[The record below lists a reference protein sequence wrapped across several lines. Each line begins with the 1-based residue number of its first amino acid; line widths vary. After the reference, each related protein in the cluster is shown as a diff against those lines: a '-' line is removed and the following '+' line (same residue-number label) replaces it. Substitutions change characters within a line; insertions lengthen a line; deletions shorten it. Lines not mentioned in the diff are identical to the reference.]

1 MRKILIGILA
11 LLLLAAP
18 APAQKKKASKATSSQ
33 SQSVKNLKSQRE
45 KTLKELEETKKMI
58 QQTNSNEKATV
69 NKLNLLNK
77 DIQTRKRLIHD
88 LNYEIQ
94 GLDQEMTRL
103 SMKRDS
109 LQADLEALK
118 ESYAELVRQ
127 SHYTIADESPLL
139 FILSAEDFQQML
151 RRVRYMQEFQ
161 QFRKEQVARI
171 ENTQA
176 EIDMQNQMLS
186 ENKSDKEEAVRTHKV
201 QQDNLSRDEKKQ
213 KAMLEQLKKKK
224 STLLAQQKKQQK
236 KADDLNRKIEELIAK
251 EMSKSQGKAL
261 SKEQTLIAGGFE
273 KNKGR
278 LPMPVEKGFISGH
291 FGVQA
296 HPTLEKVTVNNK
308 GVYIQTSAGTQA
320 RAVYEGEVTS
330 CFVMSGTTAVII
342 QHGNYRTVY
351 SGLASVSVKKGDK
364 VKAKQAIGTIY
375 SDPED
380 DNATTLF
387 FQIWLNK
394 NILNPEQWL
403 AK

>member
-251 EMSKSQGKAL
+251 EMSKSEGKTL
-261 SKEQTLIAGGFE
+261 TKEQTLIAGGFE

-351 SGLASVSVKKGDK
+351 SGLSSVSVKKGDK
-364 VKAKQAIGTIY
+364 VKAKQTIGTIY

>member
-1 MRKILIGILA
+1 MRRILIGILA

-186 ENKSDKEEAVRTHKV
+186 ENKSNKEEAVRTHKV

-251 EMSKSQGKAL
+251 EMSKSEGKTL
-261 SKEQTLIAGGFE
+261 TKEQTLIAGGFE

-351 SGLASVSVKKGDK
+351 SGLASVLVKKGDK

>member
-176 EIDMQNQMLS
+176 EIDVQNQMLS
-186 ENKSDKEEAVRTHKV
+186 ENKSNKEEAVRTHKV

>member
-127 SHYTIADESPLL
+127 SHYTIAEESPLL

-251 EMSKSQGKAL
+251 EMSKSEGKTL
-261 SKEQTLIAGGFE
+261 TKEQTLIAGGFE

>member
-186 ENKSDKEEAVRTHKV
+186 ENKSDKEEAVRTHRV

-251 EMSKSQGKAL
+251 EMSKSEGKTL
-261 SKEQTLIAGGFE
+261 TKEQTLIAGGFE

>member
-109 LQADLEALK
+109 LQAVLEALK

-186 ENKSDKEEAVRTHKV
+186 ENKSNKEEAVRTHKV

-251 EMSKSQGKAL
+251 EMSKSEGKTL
-261 SKEQTLIAGGFE
+261 TKEQTLIAGGFE

>member
-11 LLLLAAP
+11 LLLLATP

-251 EMSKSQGKAL
+251 EMSKSEGKTL
-261 SKEQTLIAGGFE
+261 TKEQTLIAGGFE

>member
-11 LLLLAAP
+11 LLLFAVP

-176 EIDMQNQMLS
+176 EIDVQNQMLS

-251 EMSKSQGKAL
+251 EMSKSEGKTL
-261 SKEQTLIAGGFE
+261 TKEQTLIAGGFE

>member
-1 MRKILIGILA
+1 MRRILIGILA

-186 ENKSDKEEAVRTHKV
+186 ENKSNKEEAVRTHKV

-251 EMSKSQGKAL
+251 EMSKSEGKTL
-261 SKEQTLIAGGFE
+261 TKEQTLIAGGFE

>member
-251 EMSKSQGKAL
+251 EMSKSEGKTL
-261 SKEQTLIAGGFE
+261 TKEQTLIAGGFE

-308 GVYIQTSAGTQA
+308 GVYIQTSAGAQA

>member
-186 ENKSDKEEAVRTHKV
+186 ENKSNKEEAVRTHKV

-251 EMSKSQGKAL
+251 EMSKSEGKTL
-261 SKEQTLIAGGFE
+261 TKEQTLIAGGFE

-351 SGLASVSVKKGDK
+351 SGLSSVSVKKGDK

>member
-1 MRKILIGILA
+1 MRRILIGILA
-11 LLLLAAP
+11 LLLFAAP

-103 SMKRDS
+103 SRKRDS

-186 ENKSDKEEAVRTHKV
+186 ENKSNKEEAVRTHKV

-251 EMSKSQGKAL
+251 EMSKSEGKTL
-261 SKEQTLIAGGFE
+261 TKEQTLIAGGFE

>member
-139 FILSAEDFQQML
+139 FILSAEDFQQLL

-186 ENKSDKEEAVRTHKV
+186 ENKSNKEEAVRTHKV

-251 EMSKSQGKAL
+251 EMSKSEGKTL
-261 SKEQTLIAGGFE
+261 TKEQTLIAGGFE

>member
-151 RRVRYMQEFQ
+151 R
-161 QFRKEQVARI
+161 
-171 ENTQA
+171 
-176 EIDMQNQMLS
+176 
-186 ENKSDKEEAVRTHKV
+186 
-201 QQDNLSRDEKKQ
+201 
-213 KAMLEQLKKKK
+213 
-224 STLLAQQKKQQK
+224 
-236 KADDLNRKIEELIAK
+236 
-251 EMSKSQGKAL
+251 
-261 SKEQTLIAGGFE
+261 
-273 KNKGR
+273 
-278 LPMPVEKGFISGH
+278 LP
-291 FGVQA
+291 
-296 HPTLEKVTVNNK
+296 
-308 GVYIQTSAGTQA
+308 
-320 RAVYEGEVTS
+320 
-330 CFVMSGTTAVII
+330 
-342 QHGNYRTVY
+342 
-351 SGLASVSVKKGDK
+351 
-364 VKAKQAIGTIY
+364 
-375 SDPED
+375 
-380 DNATTLF
+380 
-387 FQIWLNK
+387 
-394 NILNPEQWL
+394 
-403 AK
+403 

>member
-176 EIDMQNQMLS
+176 EIDVQNQMLS
-186 ENKSDKEEAVRTHKV
+186 ENKSNKEEAVRTHKV

-251 EMSKSQGKAL
+251 EMSKSEGKTL
-261 SKEQTLIAGGFE
+261 TKEQTLIAGGFE

>member
-176 EIDMQNQMLS
+176 EIDLQNQMLS
-186 ENKSDKEEAVRTHKV
+186 ENKSNKEEAVRTHKV

-251 EMSKSQGKAL
+251 EMSKSEGKTL
-261 SKEQTLIAGGFE
+261 TKEQTLIAGGFE

>member
-186 ENKSDKEEAVRTHKV
+186 ENKSNKEEAVRTHKV

-224 STLLAQQKKQQK
+224 STLHAQQKKQQK

-251 EMSKSQGKAL
+251 EMSKSEGKTL
-261 SKEQTLIAGGFE
+261 TKEQTLIAGGFE

>member
-18 APAQKKKASKATSSQ
+18 VPAQKKKTNKTTSSQ
-33 SQSVKNLKSQRE
+33 SQSVKSLKSQRE

-176 EIDMQNQMLS
+176 EIDLQNQMLS
-186 ENKSDKEEAVRTHKV
+186 ENKSNKEEAVRTHKV

-261 SKEQTLIAGGFE
+261 SKEQTLLAGGFE

-364 VKAKQAIGTIY
+364 VKAKQAIGTSY

-380 DNATTLF
+380 DNAATRF

>member
-45 KTLKELEETKKMI
+45 KTLKDLEETKKMI

-251 EMSKSQGKAL
+251 EMSKSEGKTL
-261 SKEQTLIAGGFE
+261 TKEQTLIAGGFE

-351 SGLASVSVKKGDK
+351 SGLSSVSVKKGDK

>member
-176 EIDMQNQMLS
+176 EIDLQNQMLS
-186 ENKSDKEEAVRTHKV
+186 ENKSNKEEAVRTHKV

-251 EMSKSQGKAL
+251 EMSKSEGKAL

>member
-77 DIQTRKRLIHD
+77 DIQTRKRLIND

-176 EIDMQNQMLS
+176 EIDVQNQMLS
-186 ENKSDKEEAVRTHKV
+186 ENKSNKEEAVRTHKV

-251 EMSKSQGKAL
+251 EMSKSEGKTL
-261 SKEQTLIAGGFE
+261 TKEQTLIAGGFE

-351 SGLASVSVKKGDK
+351 SGLSSVSVKKGDK

>member
-176 EIDMQNQMLS
+176 EIDLQNQMLS

-251 EMSKSQGKAL
+251 EMSKSEGKTL
-261 SKEQTLIAGGFE
+261 TKEQTLIAGGFE

-351 SGLASVSVKKGDK
+351 SGLSSVSVKKGDK

>member
-176 EIDMQNQMLS
+176 EIDVQNQMLS
-186 ENKSDKEEAVRTHKV
+186 ENKSNKEEAVRTHKV

-251 EMSKSQGKAL
+251 EMSKSEGKTL
-261 SKEQTLIAGGFE
+261 TKEQTLIAGGFE

-351 SGLASVSVKKGDK
+351 SGLSSVSVKKGDK

>member
-186 ENKSDKEEAVRTHKV
+186 ENKSNKEEAVRTHKR
-201 QQDNLSRDEKKQ
+201 QQENNSRDEKKQ
-213 KAMLEQLKKKK
+213 KARLEHLKKKK

-251 EMSKSQGKAL
+251 EMSKSEGKTL
-261 SKEQTLIAGGFE
+261 TKEQTLIAGGFE

>member
-186 ENKSDKEEAVRTHKV
+186 ENKSNKEEAVRTHKV

-251 EMSKSQGKAL
+251 EMSKNEGKTL
-261 SKEQTLIAGGFE
+261 TKEQTLIAGGFE

-351 SGLASVSVKKGDK
+351 SGLSSVSVKKGDK

>member
-176 EIDMQNQMLS
+176 EIDLQNQMLS
-186 ENKSDKEEAVRTHKV
+186 ENKSNKEEAVRTHKV

-261 SKEQTLIAGGFE
+261 SKEQTLLAGGFE

>member
-186 ENKSDKEEAVRTHKV
+186 ENKSNKEEAVRTHKV

>member
-18 APAQKKKASKATSSQ
+18 VPAQKKKTNKTTSSQ
-33 SQSVKNLKSQRE
+33 SQSVKSLKSQRE

-151 RRVRYMQEFQ
+151 RRVRYMQELQ

-176 EIDMQNQMLS
+176 EIDLQNQMLS
-186 ENKSDKEEAVRTHKV
+186 ENKSNKEEAVRTHKV

-251 EMSKSQGKAL
+251 EMSKSEGKAL

-291 FGVQA
+291 FGVQD

-330 CFVMSGTTAVII
+330 CFVMSGTTAIII

>member
-186 ENKSDKEEAVRTHKV
+186 ENKSNKEEAVRTHKV

-251 EMSKSQGKAL
+251 EMSKSEGKTL
-261 SKEQTLIAGGFE
+261 TKEQTLIAGGFE
-273 KNKGR
+273 KTKGR

>member
-186 ENKSDKEEAVRTHKV
+186 ENKSNKEEAVRTHKV

-251 EMSKSQGKAL
+251 EMSKSEGKTL
-261 SKEQTLIAGGFE
+261 TKEQTLIAGGFE
-273 KNKGR
+273 KNNGR

-330 CFVMSGTTAVII
+330 CFVMSGTTAIII

>member
-18 APAQKKKASKATSSQ
+18 VPAQKKKTNKTTSSQ
-33 SQSVKNLKSQRE
+33 SQSVKSLKSQRE

-139 FILSAEDFQQML
+139 FSLSAEDFQQML

-176 EIDMQNQMLS
+176 EIDLQNQMLS
-186 ENKSDKEEAVRTHKV
+186 ENKSNKEEAVRTHKV

-251 EMSKSQGKAL
+251 EMSKSEGKAL

>member
-11 LLLLAAP
+11 LLLFAAP

-186 ENKSDKEEAVRTHKV
+186 ENKSNKEEAVRTHKV

-251 EMSKSQGKAL
+251 EMSQSKGKTL
-261 SKEQTLIAGGFE
+261 TKEQTLIAGGFE

>member
-77 DIQTRKRLIHD
+77 DIQTRKRLIND

-176 EIDMQNQMLS
+176 EIDLQNQMLS
-186 ENKSDKEEAVRTHKV
+186 ENKSNKEEAVRTHKV

-251 EMSKSQGKAL
+251 EMSKSEGKAL

>member
-186 ENKSDKEEAVRTHKV
+186 ENKSNKEEAVRTHKV

-251 EMSKSQGKAL
+251 EMSKSEGKTL
-261 SKEQTLIAGGFE
+261 TKEQTLIAGGFE

-330 CFVMSGTTAVII
+330 RFVMSGTTAVII

>member
-186 ENKSDKEEAVRTHKV
+186 ENKSNKEEAVRTHKV

-251 EMSKSQGKAL
+251 EMSQSKGKTL
-261 SKEQTLIAGGFE
+261 TKEQTLIAGGFE

-351 SGLASVSVKKGDK
+351 SGLSSVSVKKGDK

>member
-18 APAQKKKASKATSSQ
+18 VPAQKKKTNKTTSSQ
-33 SQSVKNLKSQRE
+33 SQSVKSLKSQRE

-186 ENKSDKEEAVRTHKV
+186 ENKSNKEEAVRTHKV

-251 EMSKSQGKAL
+251 EMSKSEGKTL
-261 SKEQTLIAGGFE
+261 TKEQTLIAGGFE

-351 SGLASVSVKKGDK
+351 SGLSSVSVKKGDK

>member
-186 ENKSDKEEAVRTHKV
+186 ENKSNKEEAVRTHKV

-251 EMSKSQGKAL
+251 EMSKSEGKTL
-261 SKEQTLIAGGFE
+261 TKEQTLIAGGFE